1 MTKSKIIPFQMFTDP
16 VVVRK
21 HLSNDRVVTLVA
33 TIRRSPMKPKNS
45 KFVLIVDVGFA
56 LKCPRDTDRE
66 DLGQTI
72 ASGRAERNPTLTL
85 VLPVIDYGD
94 NSQTAESARDVA
106 LGIIDIL
113 WDKFAEDFTEI
124 VPFSARTRNIIK
136 HNPETE
142 FSAKYFVK
150 PGVPIPRTKKEKQR
164 QIKVVK
170 RKRQLKSGSSA
181 QLVEQGIGPRAWG
194 DRT

>member
-1 MTKSKIIPFQMFTDP
+1 MTKSRINPFQTFTDP

-21 HLSNDRVVTLVA
+21 PLSNDRVVTLVA

-45 KFVLIVDVGFA
+45 KLILVVDVGFA
-56 LKCPRDTDRE
+56 IKCPGDTDKE

-72 ASGRAERNPTLTL
+72 ASGRAERNPTLTF
-85 VLPVIDYGD
+85 VLPVVDYGD
-94 NSQTAESARDVA
+94 NYQIAESVRDVA
-106 LGIIDIL
+106 LGIINIL
-113 WDKFAEDFTEI
+113 WDKFADDFTEL

-164 QIKVVK
+164 RIKVAK

-181 QLVEQGIGPRAWG
+181 QVVEQGIGPKAWG